1 MIMNDDND
9 EVDDEVDNN
18 HDHDHDYLHS
28 VVHDGDIHENID
40 DVCGVSDGF

>member
-18 HDHDHDYLHS
+18 HDHDYLHS